1 MRNSMVIVA
10 LGLILSVQAQQVY
23 QALPTDDVWY
33 YDNAF
38 NPGFTTILRVWGTE
52 QSAVDPTGAPP
63 ALNYSYSLARWSLA
77 GIRPG
82 VNYQVVSAEIRV
94 TTAPPIGYTQQEGT
108 DFPLEARDL
117 TRSDFNEVSWAFA
130 NPNNPY
136 PGNLIFGTGT
146 MANYNPSAPFV
157 IPIALTAPEFEA
169 YFNSAINGNGFL
181 GIGFVS
187 RLDPGDSGGT
197 RFYRFY
203 SRNDTGGRGPVLRV
217 VYRVAGDVNGDGC
230 TDDADLLA
238 VLFEFGNTGSGLPTD
253 LNGDGIVDDA
263 DLLTVLF
270 NFGNG
275 C

>member
-1 MRNSMVIVA
+1 MRHGIVA
-10 LGLILSVQAQQVY
+10 LALGLVLSASAQQVY
-23 QALPTDDVWY
+23 QAQPTDDVWY

-52 QSAVDPTGAPP
+52 QFAVDPSGARP

-77 GIRPG
+77 GIRQG
-82 VNYQVVSAEIRV
+82 VNYQVISAQIRV
-94 TTAPPIGYTQQEGT
+94 VTAPPIGYTQQDGT

-117 TRSDFNEVSWAFA
+117 DRADFTEITWSYN
-130 NPNNPY
+130 NPNNPTV
-136 PGNLIFGTGT
+136 GNLIFGTGT
-146 MANYNPSAPFV
+146 MENYNPSAPFV
-157 IPIALTAPEFEA
+157 IPIQITAPEFEV
-169 YFNSAINGNGFL
+169 YFNSAINGDGFL

-187 RLDPGDSGGT
+187 RLDPGSEGGT

-203 SRNDTGGRGPVLRV
+203 SRNDTGGRGPVLEV

-238 VLFEFGNTGSGLPTD
+238 VLFAFGNTGENLPED
-253 LNGDGIVDDA
+253 LNGDNIVDDA
-263 DLLTVLF
+263 DLLNVLF